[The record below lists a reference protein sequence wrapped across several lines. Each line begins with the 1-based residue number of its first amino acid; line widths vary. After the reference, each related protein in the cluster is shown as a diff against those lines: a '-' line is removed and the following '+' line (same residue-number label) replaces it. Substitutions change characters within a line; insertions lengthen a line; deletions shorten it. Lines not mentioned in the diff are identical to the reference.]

1 MTQQMNKTSKMLQF
15 INYKMKVN
23 VAEDNR
29 TLVGTFLAFDKHMN
43 LVLSDCQ
50 EFRKIKAKRGS
61 QDLEEREE
69 MRSLGLV
76 LLRGESV
83 VSIQVEAPP
92 KKRQKASGNTGRGV
106 PVGRGEGVVAAAP
119 PSLAIP
125 AGMPVMP
132 MGAGVPPPL
141 MGGRGRGIPP
151 SAPYPGG
158 GFPR

>member
-1 MTQQMNKTSKMLQF
+1 MAMQMNKSSKMLQY
-15 INYKMKVN
+15 INYRMKVN

-50 EFRKIKAKRGS
+50 EYRKIKAKRGS

-92 KKRQKASGNTGRGV
+92 KKRQKAIGNAGRGV
-106 PVGRGEGVVAAAP
+106 PVGRGEGLVAAAP
-119 PSLAIP
+119 PVITAP
-125 AGMPVMP
+125 AGMPMIP
-132 MGAGVPPPL
+132 PGAGGPPPL

-151 SAPYPGG
+151 PNYP
-158 GFPR
+158 R